1 MPLPHRFC
9 WVFQTNWIVFFLF
22 SFIGIPAC
30 LFFLSKGT
38 PTGLSGCFKLILHW
52 QKLKNNKT
60 PGAWKLYR
68 PRPLDVWG
76 LGVSFVIV
84 FTDVMPLIGQINA
97 PASSQGRV
105 LVRQWLK
112 FMTCRNPL
120 TKEVFRNTCTK
131 WYNEKKST
139 YCANPSIN
147 IHIFAH

>member
-1 MPLPHRFC
+1 MF
-9 WVFQTNWIVFFLF
+9 
-22 SFIGIPAC
+22 
-30 LFFLSKGT
+30 
-38 PTGLSGCFKLILHW
+38 
-52 QKLKNNKT
+52 
-60 PGAWKLYR
+60 
-68 PRPLDVWG
+68 WG

-120 TKEVFRNTCTK
+120 TREVFRNLCTK
-131 WYNEKKST
+131 WYNETKST